1 MRRHWLIAPLALA
14 SCTRMEPRA
23 EAPVATAPTAAEAA
37 PTPARPAARSFH
49 DFVPSLNGFQFRNGF
64 QGSILGTGESAYGL
78 CGGMSFAAAD
88 YYLANMEP
96 PRDSK
101 PPADGTPLFKYIY
114 SRQATSFG
122 TLGAMGLKFVEW
134 MQLPDEG
141 ADSVHSRT
149 LAELPLIES
158 VLARGEPVVLGLV
171 LVSTRDKGK
180 AWDNHQV
187 LAFHA
192 ASVQPPHDADLRAP
206 TLTILRIYDSNFPL
220 RDDVTISI
228 SRGGEKTAIAMHI
241 PGRRDMP
248 IRGFFRMA
256 YSPVTPP
263 KLNN

>member
-1 MRRHWLIAPLALA
+1 MRPLLLIAALALPA
-14 SCTRMEPRA
+14 CTRIDPPRTDAPRA
-23 EAPVATAPTAAEAA
+23 DAA
-37 PTPARPAARSFH
+37 PAAKSVGPAATPKPAARSFH
-49 DFVPSLNGFQFRNGF
+49 DFVPSLHGFQFRNGF
-64 QGSILGTGESAYGL
+64 EGSFLGTGESAYGL

-88 YYLANMEP
+88 YYLAGMEP

-101 PPADGTPLFKYIY
+101 PPAQGTPLFNYIY

-134 MQLPDEG
+134 MQLPDDG
-141 ADSVHSRT
+141 PDGTHSRT

-158 VLARGEPVVLGLV
+158 VLSRGEPIVLGLV

-187 LAFHA
+187 LALEA
-192 ASVQPPHDADLRAP
+192 ASPRPPHDADLPAP
-206 TLTILRIYDSNFPL
+206 TLTILRIYDSNFPI
-220 RDDVTISI
+220 RDDVRILV
-228 SRGGEKTAIAMHI
+228 SRNGDRTVITQRI
-241 PGRRDMP
+241 PGRPDIA

-263 KLNN
+263 S